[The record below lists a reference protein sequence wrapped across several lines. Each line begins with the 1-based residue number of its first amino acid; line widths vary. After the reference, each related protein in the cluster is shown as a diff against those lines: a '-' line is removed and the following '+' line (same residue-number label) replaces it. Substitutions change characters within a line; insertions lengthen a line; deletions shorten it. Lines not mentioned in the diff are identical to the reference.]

1 MKKYFNVS
9 QRPPGRYRGNIRY
22 DIIRKTV
29 RSKIATVIEGI
40 VAGLSILA
48 TLHRPIGRA
57 RIPEIEDGIVM
68 IVLSDAQNHKIVRTI
83 LLGGE
88 LKQTLNARIRNSKVL
103 RQAVVDPHQHI
114 MRTMMSQS
122 WMGIATECER

>member
-1 MKKYFNVS
+1 
-9 QRPPGRYRGNIRY
+9 
-22 DIIRKTV
+22 
-29 RSKIATVIEGI
+29 
-40 VAGLSILA
+40 
-48 TLHRPIGRA
+48 
-57 RIPEIEDGIVM
+57 M

-122 WMGIATECER
+122 WMGIATECERAHCPYLFKKLTDSKDSGENGHTG